1 MERRGHSWCGYLTS
15 WARFFWNK
23 LNWKLPLCKLPAP
36 CPQWEVM
43 SKSWVSTSPEAYG
56 GKLFLNNALI
66 CDCTFIK
73 RTALIE
79 ASAAFFFFFEV
90 QCVGLLASTE
100 EELTC
105 RWVQGIFRCVAS
117 NFFFFHWV
125 YRWKECYI
133 SERIIRKENFFS
145 VDETQPK
152 EGKIFHLALTLII
165 PYDEKSSSVSAWKRK
180 WKLVIL
186 VLH

>member
-1 MERRGHSWCGYLTS
+1 MGIWLLGLGSSEISWTESPHCVNS
-15 WARFFWNK
+15 Q
-23 LNWKLPLCKLPAP
+23 PP

-43 SKSWVSTSPEAYG
+43 SKSWVSTSPEANG
-56 GKLFLNNALI
+56 GKLFINNALI

-79 ASAAFFFFFEV
+79 ASAAFFFLKCSV
-90 QCVGLLASTE
+90 LDYLQSTE
-100 EELTC
+100 EELTF

-117 NFFFFHWV
+117 TFFFFNWV

-133 SERIIRKENFFS
+133 SGRIIRKENFFS